1 MSPDDSTIVVAN
13 RDVGTVTVLR
23 VDNADGLPSMT
34 EVAEIPVGAE
44 PWQVAIDG
52 CGKTA
57 YVVTRR
63 DAKLIEITGLETNT
77 PTKAR
82 VVDVGSEP
90 TGLAISPNNG
100 SVYVANWVEGT
111 ASVIDAQDMI
121 IESTIDLN
129 QTLAASGFLGA
140 SVTARPALAHP
151 RSIAITND
159 GDADDTDETVV
170 ITEFFGQRNAPEA
183 APDAANADINWV
195 GLLYELPLGETTA
208 TLVELEP
215 VANTGFDTP
224 NGVDTGCFA
233 NQLQSVTMK
242 GSTAFVTSVCAS
254 PRGPTSSAR
263 VMTHPMV
270 HAVDLAADT
279 SAVATLTT
287 AFDAYYVANG
297 FADDATRRFPLLA
310 NDIGFDPVTGDAFLT
325 ANGADAV
332 FRLVFDGTGALTD
345 VGAGSSNAFVDL
357 VNGSLDDGELGLG
370 PVGIAMA
377 HGKKFAFVANDVSRN
392 VTAIDIGQDGPAI
405 AGLAAADPRIVAS
418 ADQPADPVDQAYL
431 RGKDAFNS
439 GLGRWSLNGQAWG
452 ACQVCHFEGLSDN
465 VTWYFGRG
473 PRQST
478 SLDGSFA
485 SNDPTDQRIFN
496 WTAVFDE
503 IADFETVARNL
514 DGAKGALVHPDDSP
528 INLNDPIA
536 YPPAGAGGLNGSATQ
551 VLENDS
557 AVKTWEDVA
566 IFVQRVRSP
575 RAPKGLAAA
584 TVAAGKALFE
594 GAGNGQCQG
603 CHGGAKWTIS
613 TRFYTPSGT
622 TNEALKTTP
631 WDGAALVAN
640 GFPAALLPASDPA
653 FQLMRLSSAP
663 GGDQL
668 QCVLRN
674 VGTFGNSP
682 PEVGV
687 LELTANMSSTAQ
699 GNGANSQGYN
709 IPSLLGMSV
718 GAPYFHAG
726 NARTLEEALDE
737 MFAQHHRAL
746 SPDATFLLD
755 DTEKTALV
763 AYLLSIDE
771 STTPIAPPATPGAAG
786 GWFCAPPP

>member
-1 MSPDDSTIVVAN
+1 MSPDDSTILVAN

-23 VDNADGLPSMT
+23 VDYADGLPAMT

-52 CGKTA
+52 CSKTG
-57 YVVTRR
+57 YVVSRR
-63 DAKLIEITGLETNT
+63 DAKLVEIQDLDTNA
-77 PTKAR
+77 PIKGGE
-82 VVDVGSEP
+82 VDVGSEP
-90 TGLAISPNNG
+90 TGLALSPNNG
-100 SVYVANWVEGT
+100 RVYVANWVEGT
-111 ASVIDAQDMI
+111 TSVVDTSSMT
-121 IESTIDLN
+121 IETTIDLN
-129 QTLAASGFLGA
+129 QTLADSGFLGA

-159 GDADDTDETVV
+159 GDQDDTDETVV

-183 APDAANADINWV
+183 QPDAANADINWV
-195 GLLYELPLGETTA
+195 GLLYEVPLGQTTA
-208 TLVELEP
+208 ELVELEP
-215 VANTGFDTP
+215 VATTGFMA
-224 NGVDTGCFA
+224 GGADTGCFA

-254 PRGPTSSAR
+254 PRGPTAAQ

-270 HAVDLAADT
+270 HAIDLAADT
-279 SAVATLTT
+279 SHVATLTT
-287 AFDAYYVANG
+287 AFDAYYDINAP
-297 FADDATRRFPLLA
+297 DDADPSRRFPLLA
-310 NDIGFDPVTGDAFLT
+310 NDIAFEPVSGDAFLT

-332 FRLVFDGTGALTD
+332 FRLVFDGTGALTE
-345 VGAGSSNAFVDL
+345 VGAGATNAFVDL
-357 VNGSLDDGELGLG
+357 VDGSLADAELGLG
-370 PVGIAMA
+370 PVGIATA
-377 HGKKFAFVANDVSRN
+377 HGHAFAFVANDVSRN
-392 VTAIDIGQDGPAI
+392 VTAIDLGQDGPAI
-405 AGLAAADPRIVAS
+405 AGLAAADPRIVPS
-418 ADQPADPVDQAYL
+418 ANQPVDPVDQAYL

-485 SNDPTDQRIFN
+485 SNDKADQRIFN

-503 IADFETVARNL
+503 IADFEMVARNL
-514 DGAKGALVHPDDSP
+514 DGAKGALVHPDDSQ
-528 INLNDPIA
+528 INLGDIVA
-536 YPPAGAGGLNGSATQ
+536 YPPSGALGLNGSATQ
-551 VLENDS
+551 VLEDDS

-566 IFVQRVRSP
+566 IYIQRVRSP

-584 TVAAGKALFE
+584 SVAAGKALFE
-594 GAGNGQCQG
+594 GTGEGQCQG

-613 TRFYTPSGT
+613 TRFYTPSGA
-622 TNEALKTTP
+622 TNEALKTTS

-640 GFPAALLPASDPA
+640 GFPAALLPSSDPA
-653 FQLMRLSSAP
+653 NQVMRYAVVAAD
-663 GGDQL
+663 DQL

-674 VGTFGNSP
+674 VGTFGVSP
-682 PEVGV
+682 PDVNV
-687 LELTANMSSTAQ
+687 LELKANMTAVAQ
-699 GNGANSQGYN
+699 GNADNGKGYN
-709 IPSLLGMSV
+709 IPSLLGLSV

-746 SPDATFLLD
+746 SPDATFLD
-755 DTEKTALV
+755 DPTEKGALV

-786 GWFCAPPP
+786 GWFCAPPQ